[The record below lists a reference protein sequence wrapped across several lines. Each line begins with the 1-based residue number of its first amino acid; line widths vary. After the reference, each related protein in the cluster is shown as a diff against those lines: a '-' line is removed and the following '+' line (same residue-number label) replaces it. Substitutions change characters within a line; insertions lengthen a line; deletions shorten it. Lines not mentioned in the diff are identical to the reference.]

1 MASTFKEL
9 AEELKTRNTGKN
21 TERTSKKVNAFQLW
35 EGSKLGLD
43 TFEDDLRSMGET
55 ISGIYSGW
63 QTPETMRNTRGAVQ
77 AMSERVSAY
86 QKYQNKYGL
95 GNDISD
101 LVSGYQS
108 VLDDWDDL
116 TARYGYYQNADA
128 YDAALKQVQLK
139 QQFAGKSY
147 DEVQELKKQ
156 YAEDSDEYKYLSE
169 YLGYTD
175 LREFD
180 KAIEAEKN
188 SVEEVDLGEVIPK
201 GQGALKTPEYA
212 TNPLMEQVVAN
223 TKVIKSA
230 NEAYLKELETARNQ
244 YALDN
249 TFDLY
254 RDYMNAEDF
263 EELAQYKST
272 KSGKWHSGLTS
283 QYGMGYDDA
292 IYEYINN
299 VDGIRDTIERKATV
313 FGRDS
318 GNTTSAIEK
327 KGYNKLNED
336 EIAVYNYIYATEGK
350 DKAQEFLDAMEVTL
364 TKRVYDETT
373 KRWENAADSG
383 VIPSVVMSALSVPA
397 NIAGAVSSTVDTVAD
412 SVMGKEYNP
421 YDYDKMLSNFA
432 ADTRSYV
439 GENIAQE
446 TKGMELLG
454 QNVPSFLYQTGM
466 SIADSAVGAATMGRA
481 FAPIMGTSAFQQ
493 KAKELKEAGENEDTI
508 MAAALASGVA
518 ETAFEYIS
526 LDRLLK
532 IKNVDDVEKLIK
544 QTLKQAGVEGF
555 EEFCTEVANVISDT
569 AIRGESSELY
579 QMYEELKARG
589 FSEGEINAKIALQV
603 VSQIGWASLGG
614 ILSGASMGG
623 VSSAANYRNLKNT
636 GAEIRANERV
646 QETLELAGLTPEEY
660 EAYKLYTEYAGKGLN
675 ADTVTNA
682 QLGNLYATTAKEAHR
697 NTAVAGELERIATPK
712 TAEEREHEQRVNGLN
727 TGEVTEVSATGN
739 SAKIEGIRTEDGE
752 TVLLT
757 SEGEVPAKDMTLS
770 QNDAE
775 LVAYAEGMSEEKA
788 NIFIS
793 QYDGKSDVKAFAR
806 SFELVYMYG
815 ETGSDADS
823 VLANKGVL
831 TERQALEVYK
841 GAMKAQVSARQAAV
855 DEITKK
861 YSNLVTKAGTIDDSV
876 IDYESQSTDENKINW
891 NSLTANQRFGI
902 SYAIHFAQATG
913 MNLEVFKGKNGAEN
927 GTYDPSTNTVR
938 INAYAGYDTEQL
950 TGAILPAVSHE
961 TTHWME
967 AKAPAVYREM
977 QEVILN
983 TLAKDS
989 KYTLGHNLSVE
1000 DLIAYEQ
1007 NRIKQ
1012 AHPELGEVSKEY
1024 AINEIVARA
1033 CEDMLSGS
1041 EKAKQM
1047 IAELSPESKKTLAD
1061 KIREVLSN
1069 IKSWINEMLS
1079 KYKSKSREAE
1089 AMRRHLEEVNKL
1101 QELWDKALEEAVNT
1115 NNALREENVKVE
1127 NTDRTKYSYAGREA
1141 LTADTDARYK
1151 AIQMEIE
1158 GKSEKEIFIET
1169 GWFRGA
1175 DKKWRFEIDDSE
1187 AKIYYQGDALW
1198 QGDPLYK
1205 EYLQL
1210 QEDAFWGEDYDEKRH
1225 EELKRIFD
1233 THKTVKTV
1241 RDYLAHN
1248 KLFEAYPFIANL
1260 RVVIKKL
1267 PAGAKGVYIAEHGT
1281 VELSEELFGEYT
1293 KSVLKRTLLH
1303 ELQHVIQHYERFAAG
1318 ASPDTWKDV
1327 DIKEKQYKYELA
1339 MKQKKEAFAGGTEE
1353 FKNLIRK
1360 LNRLQLDENFGEEY
1374 DRIENELYAKYED
1387 RYNQYDNALFE
1398 ARLYADSESLSDFIK
1413 YQMTAGEIE
1422 ARDVANR
1429 ADWTAERRMDN
1440 MPVRETEVG
1449 VIFAENKKSPFEYQ
1463 ENIRYSDSMD
1473 SEGNPLS
1480 AEQVEFFKDSKVRD
1494 ENGKLMV
1501 VYHGTRN
1508 YGFTIFDTIND
1519 AEYGSHFGTKES
1531 AGEFSDDMYKAYLN
1545 ITNPITLP
1553 DIFGANYKL
1562 ADYVNYLHGCIDR
1575 LIGGGNVATDI
1586 GRNPVKRINNVS
1598 ELPINAAFEEYSR
1611 MATDWVYGG
1620 SAEGAV
1626 EVSKKAQEYLM
1637 SLGYDGVIYTNEYEG
1652 KGTTSYMVFNPNQ
1665 IKNTDNKKPTNDMDI
1680 RYSDG
1685 DTNGFGLA
1693 KYTEKEIENWSNSNI
1708 LYANSEQ
1715 DIINYVENHVKT
1727 GENTR
1732 LYCGKISSSIADRIK
1747 KDTGYDLENYNVS
1760 ITSSFENSH
1769 ADEASEA
1776 LLGQI
1781 AMTPNEVAK
1790 FPYVIS
1796 DYDIVTFGGVSK
1808 ENNPVLKFEKV
1819 INGRKIAV
1827 TYILTKR
1834 RMLKLQTIYGWAEK
1848 KNHLTATDASMTD
1861 ANARTSMTNSDTD
1874 SNNIVSQSEKN
1885 ATDETIRFS
1894 DAEIPSIYE
1903 VVGENEALK
1912 KQNAKLAEDVARL
1925 AERLKLEKKVTGE
1938 NTFDEKQLRSVAEYL
1953 LRFAQSTY
1961 SEAGLIEQLRE
1972 IYTYIVKTPALEW
1985 DDLMAKCY
1993 EVAKGILN
2001 KQRGTKV
2008 TNDYFKGILS
2018 EIRGTRISLSEEQ
2031 IQEAKNVFGDR
2042 YRDAFMGRVILAKD
2056 GISLDQKWQEW
2067 STMYPEIFDADI
2079 TGGNQIIALSDIYEN
2094 LREASEVY
2102 QIFGSVEDIRALA
2115 NEIYNQ
2121 YWNVSTIRT
2130 TADKYDKQIKELNF
2144 KHRQMMSELRAENK
2158 KKLENQ
2164 RIADDIHY
2172 KRIINNIR
2180 QQNETKVREAKESGR
2195 RRLDEHR
2202 DRAARNAKIQSITK
2216 KALQL
2221 NRWLVKN
2228 SKEEHIPEVLKEP
2241 VVYLLKAID
2250 FSSRRLLG
2258 VYGGNSAYSETRK
2271 DISLSKA
2278 LEKVH
2283 NMVVDIN
2290 SANIDESKIDAVYGT
2305 YIDIPNGFA
2314 EDVQKLSGE
2323 VNDIVR
2329 AVGDNAYVLN
2339 QMTFEELEVLDKIV
2353 TTMKTTVSKMNK
2365 FLAIRHAEGV
2375 ASLSKQS
2382 MTYMDSLG
2390 KIIVRDGVTG
2400 AASKL
2405 LNWGNSLP
2413 FYVFKRYGE
2422 GGQKVYEALQNGWDA
2437 FAFHIKEIID
2447 YAENTY
2453 TSKEVKEWGATIKD
2467 FDILVP
2473 ATEDEMLQL
2482 DYEPSYQK
2490 IQMSIPQIMSLYCL
2504 QKREQA
2510 KGHLLGGG
2518 IRVTDIKTKNGI
2530 ISQSEGVLLSE
2541 EELTRIIGSLT
2552 DRQRVVADALQLFM
2566 NTTCTE
2572 WGNKV
2577 SMLRFGYKAFGEENY
2592 FPLQSDKNNLA
2603 VNDETE
2609 QNNSL
2614 FRLLNMSFTK
2624 STIEKANNR
2633 IVISDIFDVFA
2644 QHTSDMAKYNALAL
2658 PVLDAFKWYNYKVK
2672 SKKGE
2677 TQFTT
2682 KSLKQSMESAFG
2694 KDGQNYFV
2702 TFLKDINGADN
2713 VGRDSIAKGFFSNAK
2728 IASVG
2733 FNLRVVALQ
2742 PTSYVRAS
2750 AVINPK
2756 YLTMAFTRKPKIDR
2770 AQKYCGI
2777 ALWKSL
2783 GFYDTNIQRGVTELI
2798 KHDETTKDKIVDAS
2812 MKGAE
2817 IADKVTWGY
2826 LWNACELEIKDTR
2839 TDLSVGTEEFY
2850 EEVGKRL
2857 REIIYSTQVVDSTMT
2872 RSQMMRSNATFDK
2885 MLTNFASEPTLAYN
2899 MLQDCYYDWK
2909 LTERQTGSAK
2919 KAFHQY
2925 GNKMARVFVAYTVT
2939 NMLCALVEAGFDIFR
2954 DDEEK
2959 EPEEM
2964 AELLLKNFALDMS
2977 ILNKIPYAKETVS
2990 MLQGYSSSRT
3000 DTQWLQYLTYTYSGF
3015 KKLLEGEG
3023 NAYTTL
3029 KNAMRAFSYGTGLPV
3044 YNVWRDSAAVLDKT
3058 EILTAEELEEL
3069 INDTL
3074 GQIFPSLKSK

>member
-63 QTPETMRNTRGAVQ
+63 QTPETMRSTRGAVQ
-77 AMSERVSAY
+77 AMSERVNAY

-139 QQFAGKSY
+139 PQFGGKTY

-201 GQGALKTPEYA
+201 RQGALKTPEYA

-223 TKVIKSA
+223 TKVSKST
-230 NEAYLKELETARNQ
+230 NEAFLKELETARNQ

-254 RDYMNAEDF
+254 KDYMGAEDF
-263 EELAQYKST
+263 EELSRYSEHIAGVS
-272 KSGKWHSGLTS
+272 
-283 QYGMGYDDA
+283 YGRNGIKDIADDA
-292 IYEYINN
+292 YAYINN
-299 VDGIRDTIERKATV
+299 PSFTQKDIFGQSWESDARSWVSNQKRIYGADT
-313 FGRDS
+313 GD
-318 GNTTSAIEK
+318 TTSSYEK

-373 KRWENAADSG
+373 QRWENAADSG

-397 NIAGAVSSTVDTVAD
+397 NIAGAVSSTVDTVAG

-454 QNVPSFLYQTGM
+454 QNVPAFLYQTGM
-466 SIADSAVGAATMGRA
+466 SIADSAVGAATMGTA

-493 KAKELKEAGENEDTI
+493 KAKEMKEAGESEDTI
-508 MAAALASGVA
+508 MSAALASGAA
-518 ETAFEYIS
+518 ETVFEYLS
-526 LDRLLK
+526 LDKLLK
-532 IKNVDDVEKLIK
+532 IKNVDSVKKLIT
-544 QTLKQAGVEGF
+544 QTLKQAGIEGS
-555 EEFCTEVANVISDT
+555 EELFTEVSNIISDT
-569 AIRGESSELY
+569 VIRGDSSELY
-579 QMYEELKARG
+579 QMHEELKTRG
-589 FSEGEINAKIALQV
+589 LSEKEINVELAK
-603 VSQIGWASLGG
+603 QIGSQVGWAFAGG
-614 ILSGASMGG
+614 ALSGASMGG
-623 VSSAANYRNLKNT
+623 VASAANYGNLKNT

-646 QETLELAGLTPEEY
+646 QDVWNLAAMTPEEY

-697 NTAVAGELERIATPK
+697 NTAIAGELERIATPK

-806 SFELVYMYG
+806 SFELVYTYG

-876 IDYESQSTDENKINW
+876 IAYESQSTDENKINW

-902 SYAIHFAQATG
+902 SYAILFAKATG

-1007 NRIKQ
+1007 KRIKQ

-1198 QGDPLYK
+1198 QDDPLYK

-1398 ARLYADSESLSDFIK
+1398 ARLYSDSESLSDFIK

-1463 ENIRYSDSMD
+1463 ENIRYSDNID
-1473 SEGNPLS
+1473 TQEQLS
-1480 AEQVEFFKDSKVRD
+1480 AFNLEGQWNDYIGVQKEVLRVLKEEGFFDNNEVVNAESGMVIRITTKGIRETLGTGKRFQSLPKGMKVRKVATIRSLPELIESAYVIADNVDNIHDADGYKFAYLGNEVILDGEKVGVRISVKKKVGSNHFWIHNID
-1494 ENGKLMV
+1494 ENIKDLGLLDPSRETELKE
-1501 VYHGTRN
+1501 TQ
-1508 YGFTIFDTIND
+1508 GFADNI
-1519 AEYGSHFGTKES
+1519 AQAGSDVNKNRSLATPP
-1531 AGEFSDDMYKAYLN
+1531 SDNEILLQ
-1545 ITNPITLP
+1545 T
-1553 DIFGANYKL
+1553 
-1562 ADYVNYLHGCIDR
+1562 
-1575 LIGGGNVATDI
+1575 
-1586 GRNPVKRINNVS
+1586 S
-1598 ELPINAAFEEYSR
+1598 E
-1611 MATDWVYGG
+1611 
-1620 SAEGAV
+1620 
-1626 EVSKKAQEYLM
+1626 
-1637 SLGYDGVIYTNEYEG
+1637 
-1652 KGTTSYMVFNPNQ
+1652 
-1665 IKNTDNKKPTNDMDI
+1665 
-1680 RYSDG
+1680 
-1685 DTNGFGLA
+1685 
-1693 KYTEKEIENWSNSNI
+1693 
-1708 LYANSEQ
+1708 
-1715 DIINYVENHVKT
+1715 
-1727 GENTR
+1727 
-1732 LYCGKISSSIADRIK
+1732 
-1747 KDTGYDLENYNVS
+1747 
-1760 ITSSFENSH
+1760 TSSGT
-1769 ADEASEA
+1769 AS
-1776 LLGQI
+1776 
-1781 AMTPNEVAK
+1781 
-1790 FPYVIS
+1790 
-1796 DYDIVTFGGVSK
+1796 
-1808 ENNPVLKFEKV
+1808 
-1819 INGRKIAV
+1819 
-1827 TYILTKR
+1827 
-1834 RMLKLQTIYGWAEK
+1834 K

-1874 SNNIVSQSEKN
+1874 SNNIVSQSEKD
-1885 ATDETIRFS
+1885 ATYGIIRFS

-1925 AERLKLEKKVTGE
+1925 AERLKLEKKVTGG

-1961 SEAGLIEQLRE
+1961 SEAELMEQLRE

-1985 DDLMAKCY
+1985 DELMAKCY
-1993 EVAKGILN
+1993 EVAKDILD

-2067 STMYPEIFDADI
+2067 STMYPEIFDAEI

-2094 LREASEVY
+2094 LKEASEVY

-2115 NEIYNQ
+2115 SEIYNQ

-2180 QQNETKVREAKESGR
+2180 KQNETKVREAKESGR

-2305 YIDIPNGFA
+2305 YIDLPNGFA

-2382 MTYMDSLG
+2382 MAYMDSLG

-2422 GGQKVYEALQNGWDA
+2422 GGQKVYEALQNGWDT

-2453 TSKEVKEWGATIKD
+2453 TSKEVKEWGATIKE
-2467 FDILVP
+2467 FNILVP
-2473 ATEDEMLQL
+2473 AKEEEMTQL

-2518 IRVTDIKTKNGI
+2518 IRVTDIKTKKGI
-2530 ISQSEGVLLSE
+2530 ISQSEGVLLTE
-2541 EELTRIIGSLT
+2541 EELFRIIDSLT
-2552 DRQRVVADALQLFM
+2552 DRQRAVADALQLFM

-2572 WGNKV
+2572 WGNAV
-2577 SMLRFGYKAFGEENY
+2577 SMIRFGYKAFGEEDY